1 MDSPERDRLRILRTS
16 GEGQTEAEA
25 LRLALHHAVADL
37 GGLGGMVHVCGPGS
51 GRRMRLVAANGL
63 PREFFQA
70 WEYVD
75 EKDSN
80 ACARALSEPLVWV
93 PGSLEGGGG
102 GGALSGLL
110 PAGSGMASA
119 SLPSE
124 GRPLGVLSV
133 VGIPS
138 AQLSAAQESFLKEV
152 VRWAADRLRHPLPA
166 PRGMS
171 PAWWGEERFDESR
184 FQQSLKTV
192 GFGSWDWEIGSS
204 EMFWDEP
211 LIRLFGLDPET
222 FDQRVETWM
231 GMVHPDD
238 LARVMSAIEE
248 AVRTQ
253 GDFSAEYRVY
263 RPDGTTG
270 WVEARGQHVVD
281 EHGVATRM
289 VGTIG
294 DITETR
300 IARDAA
306 GRALRHMTDGFLAV
320 GPDWRIEFLN
330 VRAEQLLGSP
340 GGLLGRTLWDLR
352 TVQEAGLETRCRRAA
367 ADGNPVGFPL
377 RWPADGRWYHMRLV
391 PVPDGLTMYFTD
403 ITEKR
408 ARDAE
413 REAAGRADAERAAHI
428 GELTAALAK
437 ALTTQDVVTAVAK
450 RVLPLFGAAGLVMT
464 SIGDGRARIV
474 GSAGYH
480 RSFLDY
486 LGEVVLSPGAPAA
499 ETLRGGVPVFVA
511 SPEEYLAT
519 YSHRAE
525 LMAMSQKK
533 AWAFLPLIASG
544 RPIGICVLS
553 WEQPRRLIGE
563 ERTLLTALSGLVA
576 QALERARL
584 YDAEHSLAQE
594 LQRGLLPRVL
604 PSLSSVTTAAAYLP
618 AGTGAQVGGDW
629 YDVIPL
635 SADRV
640 ALVIG
645 DVMGHG
651 LPEAITMGRLRTAVR
666 TLVALE
672 QPPDEVLAHLNDLVS
687 DLGDDFYATC
697 LYVVYDPVGRS
708 CVMARTGHPPPAIV
722 HPDGSVHFPELAP
735 NPPLGAATPPI
746 ETTELNM
753 PEGSLLVL
761 YTDGLIESAHR
772 DSDTGMSE
780 LAGALASAPDRK
792 PSGDRESEIQDLN
805 RLCESLMAT
814 LVSPHEPADDD
825 TAILVART
833 HVVAPENVASWN
845 LPEESIAACVAREH
859 IRRQLGEWSL
869 DDLVMVT
876 ELVASEL
883 VANVV
888 RHARGPVRLRLMRSR
903 SLICEVSDGSLT
915 TPRVR
920 RARDTDEGGRGL
932 QLVAA
937 LCQRWGTRY
946 TADGKIIWTEQ
957 PLPAETTGQAL
968 PAETS
973 GQRLPA
979 EAFLH

>member
-1 MDSPERDRLRILRTS
+1 MGQRDEVPIVDTPETDRLRVLRKS
-16 GEGQTEAEA
+16 GEGQTEPEA

-37 GGLGGMVHVCGPGS
+37 GGLGGMVHMCGPGG
-51 GRRMRLVAANGL
+51 GRRMRLVATNGL

-75 EKDSN
+75 EKDGN
-80 ACARALSEPLVWV
+80 ACARALSQPVVWV
-93 PGSLEGGGG
+93 PGSPEGGGSR
-102 GGALSGLL
+102 ALSGVL
-110 PAGSGMASA
+110 PAGAGMASA

-124 GRPLGVLSV
+124 AGPLGVLSV
-133 VGIPS
+133 VGVPS
-138 AQLSAAQESFLKEV
+138 GQLSAAQESFLKAV
-152 VRWAADRLRHPLPA
+152 ARWAADRLSHPLPA
-166 PRGMS
+166 PREMS

-184 FQQSLKTV
+184 FQQALKTV
-192 GFGSWDWEIGSS
+192 RLGAWDWEIGSS
-204 EMFWDEP
+204 EMIWDEP

-222 FDQRVETWM
+222 FDRRVETWM

-238 LARVMSAIEE
+238 LPRVMSAIED
-248 AVRTQ
+248 ALRTRS
-253 GDFSAEYRVY
+253 DFSAEYRVY

-270 WVEARGQHVVD
+270 WVEARGRHVVD
-281 EHGVATRM
+281 EQGEITRM
-289 VGTIG
+289 IGTIW
-294 DITETR
+294 DTTETR
-300 IARDAA
+300 IAMDAA

-320 GPDWRIEFLN
+320 GSAWRIEFLN
-330 VRAEQLLGSP
+330 VRAEQLLGSQS
-340 GGLLGRTLWDLR
+340 GLIGRTLWDLPA
-352 TVQEAGLETRCRRAA
+352 VQEAGLETRCRRAA
-367 ADGNPVGFPL
+367 AGGNPVGFQV
-377 RWPADGRWYHMRLV
+377 RWPADGRWYHIRLV

-408 ARDAE
+408 VRDAE
-413 REAAGRADAERAAHI
+413 REAVDRADAERAAHI

-437 ALTTQDVVTAVAK
+437 ALTTQDVVTAVAQ
-450 RVLPLFGAAGLVMT
+450 RVLPLFGAAGLVMAF
-464 SIGDGRARIV
+464 IEDGRARIV
-474 GSAGYH
+474 GAVGYR

-486 LGEVVLSPGAPAA
+486 LGEVMLSPGAPAT
-499 ETLRGGVPVFVA
+499 ETLGSGVPAFMA
-511 SPEEYLAT
+511 SPEEYLAA
-519 YSHRAE
+519 YPNLAE
-525 LMAMSQKK
+525 LVATGQKE

-553 WEQPRRLIGE
+553 WDRPRRLVGE
-563 ERTLLTALSGLVA
+563 ERTLLIALSGLVA

-666 TLVALE
+666 TLVGLE
-672 QPPDEVLAHLNDLVS
+672 QPPDELLAHLNDLVS

-697 LYVVYDPVGRS
+697 LYVVYDPVGHS
-708 CVMARTGHPPPAIV
+708 CIMARAGHPPPAIV

-746 ETTELNM
+746 ETTELNV

-772 DSDTGMSE
+772 DSDSGMSE
-780 LAGALASAPDRK
+780 LGRALASSPDRK
-792 PSGDRESEIQDLN
+792 LSGGRESETRDLN

-814 LVSPHEPADDD
+814 LVSTHEPADDD

-833 HVVAPENVASWN
+833 HVVAPENVASWS
-845 LPEESIAACVAREH
+845 LPEKAIAASVAREH

-869 DDLVMVT
+869 DDLATVT

-903 SLICEVSDGSLT
+903 TLICEVSDGSLT

-946 TADGKIIWTEQ
+946 TADGKSIWTEQ
-957 PLPAETTGQAL
+957 PLPAEAL
-968 PAETS
+968 T
-973 GQRLPA
+973 
-979 EAFLH
+979 H